1 MSTDE
6 NKELF
11 DRVLTFN
18 VGEDLYGL
26 ELAYV
31 IEIIGLHII
40 TRVPCV
46 PNYIKGI
53 INLRGEILPVIDAR
67 KKYNYDDSNFT
78 ERTSIIVTQVDRTA
92 VGVIVD
98 AVADV
103 VDIGK
108 HKRSEPPE
116 FKSYEANKDVKY
128 ILELGDRPAFIVDT
142 AKFLNI
148 SVDSGMLETNN

>member
-18 VGEDLYGL
+18 VGDDLYGL

-67 KKYNYDDSNFT
+67 KK
-78 ERTSIIVTQVDRTA
+78 I
-92 VGVIVD
+92 
-98 AVADV
+98 
-103 VDIGK
+103 
-108 HKRSEPPE
+108 
-116 FKSYEANKDVKY
+116 
-128 ILELGDRPAFIVDT
+128 
-142 AKFLNI
+142 
-148 SVDSGMLETNN
+148 

>member
-1 MSTDE
+1 MNAEE

-40 TRVPCV
+40 TKVPCV
-46 PNYIKGI
+46 PDYIKGI

-67 KKYNYDDSNFT
+67 KKYNYDDMTCT
-78 ERTSIIVTQVDRTA
+78 ERTSIIVTQIENIT
-92 VGVIVD
+92 VGIIVD

-108 HKRSEPPE
+108 YKTSEPPE
-116 FKSYEANKDVKY
+116 FKSCRANKDVKY
-128 ILELGDRPAFIVDT
+128 ILEMGVRTAFIVDA
-142 AKFLNI
+142 AKFLNL
-148 SVDSGMLETNN
+148 SFFAGMLATEN

>member
-67 KKYNYDDSNFT
+67 KKYNYDDSKFT
-78 ERTSIIVTQVDRTA
+78 ERTSIVVTQVDKIA
-92 VGVIVD
+92 VGIIVD

-103 VDIGK
+103 VDISK
-108 HKRSEPPE
+108 HKVSDPPE
-116 FKSYEANKDVKY
+116 FKSCKANTDVKY
-128 ILELGDRPAFIVDT
+128 ILELGDKTAFIVDT
-142 AKFLNI
+142 AKFLDL
-148 SVDSGMLETNN
+148 SVISGMLENSY